1 MITSS
6 RVSTARFDAVLFDW
20 DDTLCGAEPHRF
32 AFAREVA
39 SYFGV
44 ELSLAHVYRAFV
56 RAGDSAAYPRSSA
69 APGQSFTERMAAELG
84 IDPDLRSSFI
94 HAYLRRDVYKR
105 FELFD
110 DVLDMIDRLG
120 QRALRV
126 GVISN
131 NDEVAHYI
139 ERLDVQHRF
148 EIVVSP
154 STWGIAKPDPEIF
167 RRALHEMDVEPERA
181 IYVGDSYDNDV
192 IGARAAGMTPVLI
205 DRFGINLTGH
215 DAEHRVETLAALEE
229 VLDRLLG

>member
-1 MITSS
+1 MT
-6 RVSTARFDAVLFDW
+6 RVATRRFDAVLFDW

-32 AFAREVA
+32 VFAQEVA
-39 SYFGV
+39 RYFGV
-44 ELSLAHVYRAFV
+44 ELPLAEVYRAFV
-56 RAGDSAAYPRSSA
+56 RAGDSAAYPRG
-69 APGQSFTERMAAELG
+69 APTPGPSFTDRVAAELG
-84 IDPDLRSSFI
+84 IDPDQRASFV

-120 QRALRV
+120 RRALRV

-131 NDEVAHYI
+131 NDDVAHYI

-154 STWGIAKPDPEIF
+154 RTWDIAKPDPEIF
-167 RRALHEMDVEPERA
+167 RRALAELEVSPERA

-192 IGARAAGMTPVLI
+192 VGARAAGLTPVLI